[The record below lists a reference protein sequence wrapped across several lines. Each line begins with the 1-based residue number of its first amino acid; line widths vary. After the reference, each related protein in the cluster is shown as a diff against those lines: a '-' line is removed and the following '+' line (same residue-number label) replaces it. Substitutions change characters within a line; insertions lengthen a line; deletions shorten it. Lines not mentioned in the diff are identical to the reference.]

1 MAAKHELEIEINAM
15 GEVNVKVK
23 GAKGKQCLQYVEL
36 FQTIG
41 EIKDTQVTS
50 EMYEPEPGVQLTN
63 TQKSFLKR

>member
-15 GEVNVKVK
+15 GDVNVKVK

-36 FQTIG
+36 FKSIG

-50 EMYEPEPGVQLTN
+50 EIYEPEPGVQLTN
-63 TQKSFLKR
+63 NTKSLLK